1 MAAPDIVD
9 RLLRSLEDKRRKMAL
24 DMISGSP
31 NYDKYLE
38 VRGRCLELEEVIA
51 HVRHVFQGAEEE

>member
-1 MAAPDIVD
+1 
-9 RLLRSLEDKRRKMAL
+9 MAL